1 MLGLDAFMALVDDL
15 ERKRRVRPATAAT
28 PKPAAPRQMPGP
40 RPKRRRKQADAGDGG
55 LPAVGGRPWTGPA
68 APQADLLEDERRR
81 RAGGGGGK
89 KPSAGGRRSGTGNG
103 DETALDRSGSSLPPG
118 GAAGER
124 VALAS
129 GSQPAVVKL
138 VSFAAGRARV
148 GKLLTYQSRGGELS
162 VENEAG
168 ATSEGRDWIGQLAD
182 EWSEADGREPS
193 KDVLRL
199 SMTVGASRFADD
211 GAVGEALKTALAAHR
226 IAWRSVESSLG
237 EAREIELV
245 VSAAR
250 RRQPGE
256 EKAGRIYDNRKSL
269 HVLDDRLTAAFDPDT
284 AVDVRGFAHG
294 VEGVARYLGQLRKG
308 SSYRVIVNRM
318 DRSGQ
323 PAADHILE
331 GERSVLDEAKDWKR
345 DLRSQERRD
354 VAHIVLSARPG
365 TPRDA
370 FVDAARAML
379 AREFAGHR
387 YLFTTH
393 EDRRHIHVHAVVKMQ
408 SETGER
414 LHPKIEDLRRWRR
427 TIAEEAR
434 ERDIPMDAVSRFERT
449 NPPGYKM
456 KDIRRVERGE
466 ASESIRRRVEAVRN
480 GVIHIPTRDEGKRHA
495 QAVANGWNGEAERV
509 TATQYRTEP
518 PRRPGI
524 VRLYRAERPGARSS
538 APLFTRDRGVA
549 AQHVVRDGGVLRYID
564 VPVEAVQ
571 SLIPSRQDPQ
581 NVFVVPRALAAGSEI
596 IDVADASLVWHFR
609 DRADAAI
616 AKSRETSAEQN
627 TTTTTSTTTTST
639 ATSATIREQ
648 DMPDLNTMNTAFTEM
663 ETSLDQIGQNLP
675 PERLQEFDG
684 LRKKLKV
691 SQTKMLETQTEIEKK
706 RGNIEGETYVTPV
719 PHQFAGFVA
728 EKRGGDVRYSHR
740 KADGRVGAVAFT
752 DHGDRVEIGNWRD
765 RETVLAAMELGAE
778 KWGALTVNGTDRYK
792 ALAVELAAEHG
803 FRLTNPELQDAL
815 AAARDRFD
823 NQRPKEASITAG
835 AQTRAET
842 AVEAPKAKPGVAEAP
857 APETAAASNVGVRA
871 QQAPA
876 FVDAGDKIRLS
887 DRDRAAMLAAMQE
900 AAKKW
905 DTIAVTGSDGDKA
918 LAVEL
923 AAEHGFKITNPE
935 LQDQLKAAQAMVQ
948 QRRVH
953 EEVLE
958 QQKLGFIDGAR
969 TVKEKEATASAPVE
983 VPKLPVDTG
992 DKVKPADRDRDSML
1006 VAMRAASEKW
1016 GAITVNG
1023 TDREKAVAVELAA
1036 EYGIPISNPELQ
1048 DQVKAAQAKVEDRR
1062 AKEEAR
1068 ERKQLGFVAGTN
1080 EAVAAQRTDAE
1091 IAIALDTV
1099 KENTRTEA
1107 VRETRQ
1113 AERSERT
1120 GERPFDGGG
1129 EDHAYRTKAESAAAR
1144 RAERSVEQN
1153 PAAPIP
1159 ADVNQSPEIERQR
1172 QVQDELL
1179 AEKQANNQAKTT
1191 RQRQKP
1197 RQKQ

>member
-1 MLGLDAFMALVDDL
+1 MLDLDAFMALVDDL
-15 ERKRRVRPATAAT
+15 ERKRTVRSAA
-28 PKPAAPRQMPGP
+28 AASP
-40 RPKRRRKQADAGDGG
+40 RPVASRQTHEPWPKRKRKQADTGDRGP
-55 LPAVGGRPWTGPA
+55 PAVGGRPWTGMA
-68 APQADLLEDERRR
+68 APQADLLDDERRR

-89 KPSAGGRRSGTGNG
+89 KPSAAGPRFGRGNG
-103 DETALDRSGSSLPPG
+103 DEAAFDRSGSSLPPG

-148 GKLLTYQSRGGELS
+148 GKLLTYQSQGGELP

-199 SMTVGASRFADD
+199 SMTVDSSRFSGDEAI
-211 GAVGEALKTALAAHR
+211 GEALKTAFAGHR
-226 IAWRSVESSLG
+226 IAWRSAETSAR
-237 EAREIELV
+237 EARAIEFV

-269 HVLDDRLTAAFDPDT
+269 SALEERLTEAFGPDVAA
-284 AVDVRGFAHG
+284 DVHGFAHG

-308 SSYRVIVNRM
+308 GSHRVIVNRM
-318 DRSGQ
+318 DRSGR
-323 PAADHILE
+323 PAVDHVFV
-331 GERSVLDEAKDWKR
+331 GERSVLDEAKDWRR

-365 TPRDA
+365 TPKDA

-434 ERDIPMDAVSRFERT
+434 ERDIPMDAVSRFERA

-466 ASESIRRRVEAVRN
+466 ATESTRRRVEAVRD
-480 GVIHIPTRDEGKRHA
+480 GIIHIPTRNEGKRHA
-495 QAVANGWNGEAERV
+495 RAAAIGWNGEAQRV
-509 TATQYRTEP
+509 ATGHYRPEP
-518 PRRPGI
+518 PQRPGI
-524 VRLYRAERPGARSS
+524 VRLYQAERQGTSSS
-538 APLFTRDRGVA
+538 APLFTRDRHVA
-549 AQHVVRDGGVLRYID
+549 AQRVVRDGGVLRYID
-564 VPVEAVQ
+564 VPVEAMQTLVRSQ
-571 SLIPSRQDPQ
+571 QDPE
-581 NVFVVPRALAAGSEI
+581 NVFVVPRALAAGSEA
-596 IDVADASLVWHFR
+596 IDLTDPSLVQRFR
-609 DRADAAI
+609 DRAETAI
-616 AKSRETSAEQN
+616 AKSRETAAEQN
-627 TTTTTSTTTTST
+627 TTTTKPAAS
-639 ATSATIREQ
+639 REP
-648 DMPDLNTMNTAFTEM
+648 DMPDLNVMNNAFTEM
-663 ETSLDQIGQNLP
+663 ETNLDHIGQNLP
-675 PERLQEFDG
+675 PERLQEFAG

-706 RGNIEGETYVTPV
+706 RGGIEGETYVTPV

-728 EKRGGDVRYSHR
+728 EKRGEDVRYNHR

-765 RETVLAAMELGAE
+765 RETVLAAMQLGAE

-792 ALAVELAAEHG
+792 GLAVELAAEHG

-815 AAARDRFD
+815 AAARDKFAS
-823 NQRPKEASITAG
+823 QRPREANITPG
-835 AQTRAET
+835 TQKPAET
-842 AVEAPKAKPGVAEAP
+842 AVETQRVRPSGSEMAALE
-857 APETAAASNVGVRA
+857 AAAGSNAGEAAERA
-871 QQAPA
+871 PT

-923 AAEHGFKITNPE
+923 AAEHGLRITNPE
-935 LQDQLKAAQAMVQ
+935 LQDQLKAAQAVVAE
-948 QRRVH
+948 RRAR
-953 EEVLE
+953 EEALE
-958 QQKLGFIDGAR
+958 QHKLGFVDGAR
-969 TVKEKEATASAPVE
+969 IAKETAPTQAASIPVE
-983 VPKLPVDTG
+983 VPKLPLDTG

-1006 VAMRAASEKW
+1006 VAMRVASEKW
-1016 GAITVNG
+1016 GPITVNG

-1036 EYGIPISNPELQ
+1036 EHGLSISNPELQ
-1048 DQVKAAQAKVEDRR
+1048 DQMKAAQAKVEDRR

-1080 EAVAAQRTDAE
+1080 EEVAQQRTDAE

-1120 GERPFDGGG
+1120 NERPFEGGG
-1129 EDHAYRTKAESAAAR
+1129 DDHAYRTKAESAAAR

-1153 PAAPIP
+1153 PATPIP
-1159 ADVNQSPEIERQR
+1159 TDINQSPEIERQR

-1179 AEKQANNQAKTT
+1179 SEKEANTQVKTNK
-1191 RQRQKP
+1191 QRQKP

>member
-1 MLGLDAFMALVDDL
+1 MLDLDAFITLVDDL
-15 ERKRRVRPATAAT
+15 ERKRMVRPAVAAI
-28 PKPAAPRQMPGP
+28 PKPVTSRQPPGP
-40 RPKRRRKQADAGDGG
+40 RPKRRRKQADAGDSG

-68 APQADLLEDERRR
+68 APQADLLDDERRR

-89 KPSAGGRRSGTGNG
+89 KSSAAGPRFRRGNG
-103 DETALDRSGSSLPPG
+103 SETAPDRSGSSLPPG
-118 GAAGER
+118 GAAVER
-124 VALAS
+124 IALAS

-168 ATSEGRDWIGQLAD
+168 APSEGRDWIGQLAD
-182 EWSEADGREPS
+182 DWSEADGREPS

-199 SMTVGASRFADD
+199 SMTVDPFRFADD
-211 GAVGEALKTALAAHR
+211 EAVGEALKTALAGHR
-226 IAWRSVESSLG
+226 IAWRSAAAGSG
-237 EAREIELV
+237 EARAIELV

-269 HVLDDRLTAAFDPDT
+269 RALDDRLMAAFGSDT
-284 AVDVRGFAHG
+284 AVDVHGFAHG

-308 SSYRVIVNRM
+308 GSHRVIVNRI

-323 PAADHILE
+323 PAADHVLE
-331 GERSVLDEAKDWKR
+331 GERSVLDEAKDWRR

-365 TPRDA
+365 TPKDA

-393 EDRRHIHVHAVVKMQ
+393 EDRRHIHVHAVVKML
-408 SETGER
+408 SETGLR
-414 LHPKIEDLRRWRR
+414 LHPKIEDLRRWRK

-434 ERDIPMDAVSRFERT
+434 ERDIPMDAVSRFERA

-466 ASESIRRRVEAVRN
+466 ASENTRRRVEAVRS
-480 GVIHIPTRDEGKRHA
+480 GVIHIPSRDEGKRHA
-495 QAVANGWNGEAERV
+495 QTVAIGWNGEAERV
-509 TATQYRTEP
+509 AATQYRPEP

-524 VRLYRAERPGARSS
+524 VRLYRAERQDARSS
-538 APLFTRDRGVA
+538 APLFTRDRHIA
-549 AQHVVRDGGVLRYID
+549 AQRVVRDGGVLHYID
-564 VPVEAVQ
+564 VPVDAVQ
-571 SLIPSRQDPQ
+571 TLMPSRQDPE
-581 NVFVVPRALAAGSEI
+581 NVFVVPRALAERSEV
-596 IDVADASLVWHFR
+596 IDVTDPALVRNFR
-609 DRADAAI
+609 DRAAVAE
-616 AKSRETSAEQN
+616 AESREMAAEQN
-627 TTTTTSTTTTST
+627 TTSTMTPATT
-639 ATSATIREQ
+639 REQ
-648 DMPDLNTMNTAFTEM
+648 DMPDLNVMNNAFTEM
-663 ETSLDQIGQNLP
+663 ETNLDQIGQNLP

-684 LRKKLKV
+684 LRKRLKV
-691 SQTKMLETQTEIEKK
+691 SQTKMIETQTEIEKK
-706 RGNIEGETYVTPV
+706 RGSIEGETYVTPV
-719 PHQFAGFVA
+719 PYQFAAFIA
-728 EKRGGDVRYSHR
+728 EKRGEDVRYNHR
-740 KADGRVGAVAFT
+740 KTDGRVGAVAFT
-752 DHGDRVEIGNWRD
+752 DHGDRVEIGNWRN

-803 FRLTNPELQDAL
+803 FRLTNPELQDVL
-815 AAARDRFD
+815 AAARDRFA

-835 AQTRAET
+835 TQTPTET
-842 AVEAPKAKPGVAEAP
+842 AVEAQKANPAAAGMP
-857 APETAAASNVGVRA
+857 APETAKASNDGEAA
-871 QQAPA
+871 QQAPT

-887 DRDRAAMLAAMQE
+887 DRDRAAMLSAMQE

-935 LQDQLKAAQAMVQ
+935 LKDQLKAAQAVVEE
-948 QRRVH
+948 RRAR

-958 QQKLGFIDGAR
+958 QQKLGFIDGA
-969 TVKEKEATASAPVE
+969 TIAKEIEAQSAASAPAE
-983 VPKLPVDTG
+983 VPKVPVDTG

-1023 TDREKAVAVELAA
+1023 TDREKAVVVELAA
-1036 EYGIPISNPELQ
+1036 EHGISVSNPELQ
-1048 DQVKAAQAKVEDRR
+1048 DQLKAAQAKVEDRR
-1062 AKEEAR
+1062 AREEVR
-1068 ERKQLGFVAGTN
+1068 ERRQLGFVAGTN
-1080 EAVAAQRTDAE
+1080 EAAAAQRTDAE

-1120 GERPFDGGG
+1120 NERPFDGGG
-1129 EDHAYRTKAESAAAR
+1129 EDHAYRTKAESSAAR

-1153 PAAPIP
+1153 PATPMPTDI
-1159 ADVNQSPEIERQR
+1159 NQSPEIERQR

-1179 AEKQANNQAKTT
+1179 SEKEANKQARTT
-1191 RQRQKP
+1191 KQRQKP

>member
-1 MLGLDAFMALVDDL
+1 M
-15 ERKRRVRPATAAT
+15 
-28 PKPAAPRQMPGP
+28 
-40 RPKRRRKQADAGDGG
+40 
-55 LPAVGGRPWTGPA
+55 
-68 APQADLLEDERRR
+68 
-81 RAGGGGGK
+81 
-89 KPSAGGRRSGTGNG
+89 
-103 DETALDRSGSSLPPG
+103 SSPPG
-118 GAAGER
+118 GASGER
-124 VALAS
+124 IALAS

-138 VSFAAGRARV
+138 VSFAAGRARL
-148 GKLLTYQSRGGELS
+148 GKLLTYQSRGGELA

-199 SMTVGASRFADD
+199 SMTVDASRFADD
-211 GAVGEALKTALAAHR
+211 AAVGEALKDALAGHR
-226 IAWRSVESSLG
+226 IAWRSVESADG
-237 EAREIELV
+237 AAREIELV

-256 EKAGRIYDNRKSL
+256 ERAGRIYDNRKSL
-269 HVLDDRLTAAFDPDT
+269 SALDDGLTAAFGPDT
-284 AVDVRGFAHG
+284 VVDVHGFAHG
-294 VEGVARYLGQLRKG
+294 VEGVSRYLGQLSKG
-308 SSYRVIVNRM
+308 GSHRVIVNRIN
-318 DRSGQ
+318 RSGQ
-323 PAADHILE
+323 PGADDVLE
-331 GERSVLDEAKDWKR
+331 GDRSALDEAKEWKR

-365 TPRDA
+365 TPKDA

-434 ERDIPMDAVSRFERT
+434 ERDIPMDAVSRFERA

-466 ASESIRRRVEAVRN
+466 ASENTRRRVEAVRD
-480 GVIHIPTRDEGKRHA
+480 GIIHIPSRNEGKRHA
-495 QAVANGWNGEAERV
+495 QAVAIGWNGEAERV
-509 TATQYRTEP
+509 AATPYRPEP
-518 PRRPGI
+518 KQRPGV
-524 VRLYRAERPGARSS
+524 VRLYRAERQDARSS
-538 APLFTRDRGVA
+538 APLFTRDRHVA
-549 AQHVVRDGGVLRYID
+549 AQRVVRDGGALRYID
-564 VPVEAVQ
+564 VPLDAVQ
-571 SLIPSRQDPQ
+571 MLTPSRQDPE
-581 NVFVVPRALAAGSEI
+581 NVFVVPRALAASSKV
-596 IDVADASLVWHFR
+596 IDVTDPALVRNFR
-609 DRADAAI
+609 DRAAVAV
-616 AKSRETSAEQN
+616 AQGRETAAEQN
-627 TTTTTSTTTTST
+627 MTTTKP
-639 ATSATIREQ
+639 ATIREQ
-648 DMPDLNTMNTAFTEM
+648 DMPDLNVMNNAFTEM

-691 SQTKMLETQTEIEKK
+691 SQTKMLETQTNIEKK
-706 RGNIEGETYVTPV
+706 RGSIEGETYVTPV

-728 EKRGGDVRYSHR
+728 EKRGEDVRYNHR
-740 KADGRVGAVAFT
+740 KTDGRVGAVAFT

-765 RETVLAAMELGAE
+765 REVVLAAMQLGAE

-792 ALAVELAAEHG
+792 SLAVELAAEHG

-815 AAARDRFD
+815 VAARDRLAS
-823 NQRPKEASITAG
+823 QRPKEASITAG
-835 AQTRAET
+835 GSTPTET
-842 AVEAPKAKPGVAEAP
+842 KVETQKANPTP
-857 APETAAASNVGVRA
+857 AGTPTQETAAAANAGEA
-871 QQAPA
+871 AKPAPT

-887 DRDRAAMLAAMQE
+887 DRDRAAMLSAMQE

-905 DTIAVTGSDGDKA
+905 NTIAVTGSDEDKA

-923 AAEHGFKITNPE
+923 AAEHGFRITNPE
-935 LQDQLKAAQAMVQ
+935 LQDQLKAAQAVVEE
-948 QRRVH
+948 RRAR
-953 EEVLE
+953 EEALE
-958 QQKLGFIDGAR
+958 QQKLGFVDGAKIA
-969 TVKEKEATASAPVE
+969 KETASAQTATAPVE
-983 VPKLPVDTG
+983 MPKLPVDTG
-992 DKVKPADRDRDSML
+992 DKVKPADRGRDSML

-1016 GAITVNG
+1016 GTITVNG

-1036 EYGIPISNPELQ
+1036 EHGIAISNPELQ

-1099 KENTRTEA
+1099 KENTRAEA

-1113 AERSERT
+1113 AQRSERT
-1120 GERPFDGGG
+1120 NERPFDGGG
-1129 EDHAYRTKAESAAAR
+1129 EDHAFRTKAESAAAR

-1153 PAAPIP
+1153 PATPIP
-1159 ADVNQSPEIERQR
+1159 TDINQSPEIERQR

-1179 AEKQANNQAKTT
+1179 SEKEANKQARAP

>member
-1 MLGLDAFMALVDDL
+1 MLDLDAFIALVDDL
-15 ERKRRVRPATAAT
+15 ERKRTAPLIVAASKSAASRQLHGSRP
-28 PKPAAPRQMPGP
+28 
-40 RPKRRRKQADAGDGG
+40 RRKRKQADAGDSG

-68 APQADLLEDERRR
+68 APQADLLDDERRR
-81 RAGGGGGK
+81 RAGGGGSK
-89 KPSAGGRRSGTGNG
+89 KPSAARLRLGRENGSG
-103 DETALDRSGSSLPPG
+103 AAFDRSGVISPPG
-118 GAAGER
+118 GASDQR
-124 VALAS
+124 IALAS

-168 ATSEGRDWIGQLAD
+168 ATSEGRDWIARLAD
-182 EWSEADGREPS
+182 EWSEEDGREPS

-199 SMTVGASRFADD
+199 SMTVDASRFADD
-211 GAVGEALKTALAAHR
+211 QAVGEVLKTALAGHR
-226 IAWRSVESSLG
+226 IAWRSVESGES

-245 VSAAR
+245 MSAAR

-269 HVLDDRLTAAFDPDT
+269 HALDDRLTAVFGTDT

-308 SSYRVIVNRM
+308 GSHRVVVNRM
-318 DRSGQ
+318 DRSGR
-323 PAADHILE
+323 PATDHVIE
-331 GERSVLDEAKDWKR
+331 GERSVLDEAKEWKR

-365 TPRDA
+365 TPKDA

-387 YLFTTH
+387 YLFTIH

-408 SETGER
+408 SEMGER

-434 ERDIPMDAVSRFERT
+434 ERDIPMDAVSRFERA

-466 ASESIRRRVEAVRN
+466 ASESTQRRVEAVRN
-480 GVIHIPTRDEGKRHA
+480 GIIHIPTRDEGKRHA
-495 QAVANGWNGEAERV
+495 QAVAIGWNGEAERV
-509 TATQYRTEP
+509 AARQYRPEP
-518 PRRPGI
+518 PQRPGV
-524 VRLYRAERPGARSS
+524 VRLYRAERPDAHSS
-538 APLFTRDRGVA
+538 APLFTRDRAIA
-549 AQHVVRDGGVLRYID
+549 AQRVIRDGGVLRYID
-564 VPVEAVQ
+564 VPVDAVQ
-571 SLIPSRQDPQ
+571 TLRPSRQDPE
-581 NVFVVPRALAAGSEI
+581 NVFVVPRALAASSAA
-596 IDVADASLVWHFR
+596 IDVTDPVLVQNYR
-609 DRADAAI
+609 DRATVAVAQGREKAA
-616 AKSRETSAEQN
+616 EH
-627 TTTTTSTTTTST
+627 TTTTTKASTT
-639 ATSATIREQ
+639 REQ
-648 DMPDLNTMNTAFTEM
+648 DMPDLNVMNNAFTEM

-706 RGNIEGETYVTPV
+706 RGSIEGETYVTPV

-728 EKRGGDVRYSHR
+728 EKRGEDVRYNHR
-740 KADGRVGAVAFT
+740 KTDGRIGAVAFT

-765 RETVLAAMELGAE
+765 REVVLAALQLGAE

-792 ALAVELAAEHG
+792 SLAVELAAEHG

-815 AAARDRFD
+815 AVARDRLAS
-823 NQRPKEASITAG
+823 QRSKEASITAG
-835 AQTRAET
+835 TRTPTETAAET
-842 AVEAPKAKPGVAEAP
+842 QKVNSTPAGTP
-857 APETAAASNVGVRA
+857 APEIAAPSNAGEA
-871 QQAPA
+871 AKPAPT
-876 FVDAGDKIRLS
+876 FVDAGDKIRVT

-905 DTIAVTGSDGDKA
+905 DTIAVTGSDEDKA
-918 LAVEL
+918 LAIEL
-923 AAEHGFKITNPE
+923 AAEHGFRITNPE
-935 LQDQLKAAQAMVQ
+935 FQDQLKAAQGVVEE
-948 QRRVH
+948 RRAR
-953 EEVLE
+953 EEALE
-958 QQKLGFIDGAR
+958 QQKLGFVDGA
-969 TVKEKEATASAPVE
+969 KIAKEAEPQPATSAPVE
-983 VPKLPVDTG
+983 LPKPPVDTG
-992 DKVKPADRDRDSML
+992 DKVKPADRDRGSML

-1016 GAITVNG
+1016 GTITVNG
-1023 TDREKAVAVELAA
+1023 TEREKAVAVELAA
-1036 EYGIPISNPELQ
+1036 EHGIAISNPELQ
-1048 DQVKAAQAKVEDRR
+1048 DQVKAAQAKVEGRQ
-1062 AKEEAR
+1062 AKDEAR
-1068 ERKQLGFVAGTN
+1068 ERKQLGFVAGTTG
-1080 EAVAAQRTDAE
+1080 ADAGQRSDAE
-1091 IAIALDTV
+1091 IVLALETV

-1107 VRETRQ
+1107 IRETRQ
-1113 AERSERT
+1113 AQRSERT
-1120 GERPFDGGG
+1120 NERPFDGGG

-1144 RAERSVEQN
+1144 RAERTVEQN
-1153 PAAPIP
+1153 PATPIP
-1159 ADVNQSPEIERQR
+1159 TDINQSPEIERQR

-1179 AEKQANNQAKTT
+1179 SEKEANKQARAP
-1191 RQRQKP
+1191 RQRKKP

>member
-1 MLGLDAFMALVDDL
+1 MFDLDSFMALVDDL
-15 ERKRRVRPATAAT
+15 ERKRTARSAV
-28 PKPAAPRQMPGP
+28 AAP
-40 RPKRRRKQADAGDGG
+40 K
-55 LPAVGGRPWTGPA
+55 PAVGGRPWTGPA
-68 APQADLLEDERRR
+68 APQADLLDDERRR

-89 KPSAGGRRSGTGNG
+89 KPSAAGPRFGKGNSG
-103 DETALDRSGSSLPPG
+103 EAAFDRSGSSLPPG
-118 GAAGER
+118 GTAGER
-124 VALAS
+124 IALAS

-199 SMTVGASRFADD
+199 SMKVDASRFADD
-211 GAVGEALKTALAAHR
+211 EGVGEALKAALAGHR
-226 IAWRSVESSLG
+226 IAWRSVETGEG
-237 EAREIELV
+237 EAREVELV

-269 HVLDDRLTAAFDPDT
+269 HALDGRLTATFGPDT
-284 AVDVRGFAHG
+284 AVDVHGFAHG

-308 SSYRVIVNRM
+308 GSHRVIVNRM

-323 PAADHILE
+323 PAADHVLE
-331 GERSVLDEAKDWKR
+331 GERSVLDEAKDWRR

-365 TPRDA
+365 TPKDT

-408 SETGER
+408 SEAGER

-434 ERDIPMDAVSRFERT
+434 ERDIPMDAVSRFERA

-466 ASESIRRRVEAVRN
+466 ASESTRRRVEAVRN
-480 GVIHIPTRDEGKRHA
+480 GVIHMPTRDEGKRHA
-495 QAVANGWNGEAERV
+495 QATAIGWNGEAERV
-509 TATQYRTEP
+509 AASPYRPEP

-524 VRLYRAERPGARSS
+524 VRLYRAERQDARSS
-538 APLFTRDRGVA
+538 APLFTRDRDVA
-549 AQHVVRDGGVLRYID
+549 AQRVVRDGGVLRYID
-564 VPVEAVQ
+564 VPVEAMQ
-571 SLIPSRQDPQ
+571 TLMPSRQDPR
-581 NVFVVPRALAAGSEI
+581 NVFVVPRALAARSEI
-596 IDVADASLVWHFR
+596 IDATDPALVRHFR
-609 DRADAAI
+609 DRAKTAITESGETAA
-616 AKSRETSAEQN
+616 ELN
-627 TTTTTSTTTTST
+627 TTTTTSTTK
-639 ATSATIREQ
+639 SATTREQ

-706 RGNIEGETYVTPV
+706 RGSIEGETYVTPV

-728 EKRGGDVRYSHR
+728 EKRGEDVRYNRR
-740 KADGRVGAVAFT
+740 KADGRVGGIAFT
-752 DHGDRVEIGNWRD
+752 DHGDRVEIGNWRN

-815 AAARDRFD
+815 AAARDRFA

-835 AQTRAET
+835 RETPTET
-842 AVEAPKAKPGVAEAP
+842 AVEAQKANPSGAATTAWES
-857 APETAAASNVGVRA
+857 AAASNAGEA
-871 QQAPA
+871 AGSAPT
-876 FVDAGDKIRLS
+876 FVDAGDKIRVS
-887 DRDRAAMLAAMQE
+887 ERDRATMLAAMQE
-900 AAKKW
+900 ATKKW
-905 DTIAVTGSDGDKA
+905 DTVAVTGSDGDKA

-923 AAEHGFKITNPE
+923 AAEHGFRITNPE
-935 LQDQLKAAQAMVQ
+935 LQDQLKAAQALVAE
-948 QRRVH
+948 RRAR
-953 EEVLE
+953 EEALE
-958 QQKLGFIDGAR
+958 QQKPGFVDGAR
-969 TVKEKEATASAPVE
+969 VVKEIEPASSSTAVEA
-983 VPKLPVDTG
+983 PKLPVDTG
-992 DKVKPADRDRDSML
+992 DKVKPADGDRDSML

-1036 EYGIPISNPELQ
+1036 EHGIAISNPELQ

-1068 ERKQLGFVAGTN
+1068 ERKQLGFVAGRN
-1080 EAVAAQRTDAE
+1080 EAAAAQRTDAE

-1099 KENTRTEA
+1099 KENTRIEA

-1113 AERSERT
+1113 ADRSERS

-1129 EDHAYRTKAESAAAR
+1129 DDHAYRTKAESAAAR

-1153 PAAPIP
+1153 PASPIP
-1159 ADVNQSPEIERQR
+1159 TDINQSPEIERQR

-1179 AEKQANNQAKTT
+1179 SEKEANKQVKTT
-1191 RQRQKP
+1191 KQRQKP

>member
-1 MLGLDAFMALVDDL
+1 MLDLDAFMALVDDL
-15 ERKRRVRPATAAT
+15 ERKHTARPAVAAVSAKPGASRQT
-28 PKPAAPRQMPGP
+28 PDPG
-40 RPKRRRKQADAGDGG
+40 RKRKRRQADTGDSG

-81 RAGGGGGK
+81 RAGGGGAK
-89 KPSAGGRRSGTGNG
+89 KPSAASPRFGGRGGG
-103 DETALDRSGSSLPPG
+103 EAAVDRSGSSLPAG
-118 GAAGER
+118 GAGGER

-168 ATSEGRDWIGQLAD
+168 ATSEGRGWIGQLAD

-199 SMTVGASRFADD
+199 SMTVDASRFADD
-211 GAVGEALKTALAAHR
+211 QAVGEALKTALAGHR
-226 IAWRSVESSLG
+226 IAWRSAEAGSG
-237 EAREIELV
+237 EGRGIELV

-269 HVLDDRLTAAFDPDT
+269 HALDDRLTAAFGPDT
-284 AVDVRGFAHG
+284 VVDVHGFAHG

-308 SSYRVIVNRM
+308 GSHRVIANGM
-318 DRSGQ
+318 DRSGR
-323 PAADHILE
+323 PAADHVLE
-331 GERSVLDEAKDWKR
+331 GERTVLDEAKDWRR

-354 VAHIVLSARPG
+354 VAHIVISARPG
-365 TPRDA
+365 TPKDA

-414 LHPKIEDLRRWRR
+414 LHPKIEDLRRWRI

-434 ERDIPMDAVSRFERT
+434 ERDIPMDAVSRFERA

-466 ASESIRRRVEAVRN
+466 ATESTRRRVEAVRN
-480 GVIHIPTRDEGKRHA
+480 GIIHIPTRDEGMRHA
-495 QAVANGWNGEAERV
+495 RAVAIGWNGEAERV
-509 TATQYRTEP
+509 VARQYRPEP
-518 PRRPGI
+518 PQRPGI

-549 AQHVVRDGGVLRYID
+549 AQRVVRDGGVLRYID
-564 VPVEAVQ
+564 VPVEAMQTLV
-571 SLIPSRQDPQ
+571 PSRQDPE
-581 NVFVVPRALAAGSEI
+581 NVFVVPRALAARSEV
-596 IDVADASLVWHFR
+596 IDATDPALVERFHN
-609 DRADAAI
+609 RAAAAV
-616 AKSRETSAEQN
+616 AKSRETGPEQN
-627 TTTTTSTTTTST
+627 TIMNTITTKPATT
-639 ATSATIREQ
+639 REQ
-648 DMPDLNTMNTAFTEM
+648 DMPDLDVMNNAFTEM
-663 ETSLDQIGQNLP
+663 ETSLDRISQNLP

-706 RGNIEGETYVTPV
+706 HGSFEGDTYVTPV

-728 EKRGGDVRYSHR
+728 ERRGEDVRYNHR
-740 KADGRVGAVAFT
+740 KGDGRVGAVAFT

-765 RETVLAAMELGAE
+765 RETVLAAMQLGAE

-815 AAARDRFD
+815 AVARDRLAS
-823 NQRPKEASITAG
+823 QRPKEANITAG
-835 AQTRAET
+835 GET
-842 AVEAPKAKPGVAEAP
+842 PAATAAEAQKPNPAATGTSAPEAATASNAGEAAQP
-857 APETAAASNVGVRA
+857 APT
-871 QQAPA
+871 

-887 DRDRAAMLAAMQE
+887 DRDRAAMLSAMQE

-905 DTIAVTGSDGDKA
+905 NTIAVTGSEGDKA

-923 AAEHGFKITNPE
+923 AAEHGFRITNPE
-935 LQDQLKAAQAMVQ
+935 LQEQLKAAQAVVAE
-948 QRRVH
+948 RRAR
-953 EEVLE
+953 EEELE
-958 QQKLGFIDGAR
+958 QQKLGFVDGAR
-969 TVKEKEATASAPVE
+969 TVREAEATTTASAPVE
-983 VPKLPVDTG
+983 VPKLPLDTG
-992 DKVKPADRDRDSML
+992 DKVKPVDRDRDSML
-1006 VAMRAASEKW
+1006 AAMRAASEKW

-1036 EYGIPISNPELQ
+1036 EHGIAISNPELQ
-1048 DQVKAAQAKVEDRR
+1048 DQVKAAQAKIEDRR
-1062 AKEEAR
+1062 TKEEAR

-1080 EAVAAQRTDAE
+1080 EAVAQQRTDAE

-1107 VRETRQ
+1107 IRETRQ

-1120 GERPFDGGG
+1120 SERPFDGGG
-1129 EDHAYRTKAESAAAR
+1129 EDHAYRTQAESAAAR

-1153 PAAPIP
+1153 PATPIP
-1159 ADVNQSPEIERQR
+1159 TDINQSPEIERQR

-1179 AEKQANNQAKTT
+1179 SEKEANKQAKTT
-1191 RQRQKP
+1191 KQRQKP

>member
-1 MLGLDAFMALVDDL
+1 MLDLGSFMALLDDL
-15 ERKRRVRPATAAT
+15 ERKRTTRPAGADSPGLAAS
-28 PKPAAPRQMPGP
+28 RQTTNPWA
-40 RPKRRRKQADAGDGG
+40 KRKWKQIDAGHSA
-55 LPAVGGRPWTGPA
+55 LPVGGGRPWTGPA

-81 RAGGGGGK
+81 RAPGAAGKKSSAAGLRFGRDGGGEA
-89 KPSAGGRRSGTGNG
+89 PVA
-103 DETALDRSGSSLPPG
+103 RSGSSLPPG
-118 GAAGER
+118 GAFGER

-162 VENEAG
+162 VENEFG

-182 EWSEADGREPS
+182 EWSEADGRESS

-199 SMTVGASRFADD
+199 SMTVDASRFTGDE
-211 GAVGEALKTALAAHR
+211 AVGEALKTVFFGHR
-226 IAWRSVESSLG
+226 IAWRSAEADAG

-256 EKAGRIYDNRKSL
+256 EKAERIYDNRKSL
-269 HVLDDRLTAAFDPDT
+269 RVLDERLMVVFGPDT
-284 AVDVRGFAHG
+284 SVDVHGFAHG

-308 SSYRVIVNRM
+308 GSHRIIVNRM

-323 PAADHILE
+323 PAADHVLE

-365 TPRDA
+365 TPKDA

-393 EDRRHIHVHAVVKMQ
+393 EDRRHIHVHAVVKML
-408 SETGER
+408 SESGVR
-414 LHPKIEDLRRWRR
+414 LHPKIEELRRWRR

-434 ERDIPMDAVSRFERT
+434 ERHIPMDAVSRFERA

-466 ASESIRRRVEAVRN
+466 ASESTRRRVEAVRD
-480 GVIHIPTRDEGKRHA
+480 GIIHIPTRDEGKRHA
-495 QAVANGWNGEAERV
+495 QAAAMGWNGAAERV
-509 TATQYRTEP
+509 AARQHRPEP
-518 PRRPGI
+518 PQRPGI
-524 VRLYRAERPGARSS
+524 VRLYRAERQAARSS

-549 AQHVVRDGGVLRYID
+549 AQRVVRDGGVLRYID
-564 VPVEAVQ
+564 VPVDAMHT
-571 SLIPSRQDPQ
+571 LKPSRQDPE

-596 IDVADASLVWHFR
+596 IDVVDASLIRHFQVR
-609 DRADAAI
+609 TETAI
-616 AKSRETSAEQN
+616 AKSRETAAEEN
-627 TTTTTSTTTTST
+627 ITTTTT
-639 ATSATIREQ
+639 ATHSATTREQ
-648 DMPDLNTMNTAFTEM
+648 DMPDLNVMNNAFTEM
-663 ETSLDQIGQNLP
+663 ETSLDQISQNLP

-691 SQTKMLETQTEIEKK
+691 SQTKMLETQKEIEKK
-706 RGNIEGETYVTPV
+706 RGNIEGDTYVTPV

-728 EKRGGDVRYSHR
+728 EKRGEDVRYNHR

-765 RETVLAAMELGAE
+765 RETVLAAMQLGAE

-815 AAARDRFD
+815 AAARDRFA
-823 NQRPKEASITAG
+823 NQRPKDASITAG
-835 AQTRAET
+835 TQTPAET
-842 AVEAPKAKPGVAEAP
+842 AIEAQKAKST
-857 APETAAASNVGVRA
+857 TAMASNVDETA
-871 QQAPA
+871 QPAPT
-876 FVDAGDKIRLS
+876 FVDAGDKIKLS

-900 AAKKW
+900 AGKKW
-905 DTIAVTGSDGDKA
+905 DTIAVTGSAEDKA

-923 AAEHGFKITNPE
+923 AVEHGVRITNPE
-935 LQDQLKAAQAMVQ
+935 LQDQLKAAQAAVEE
-948 QRRVH
+948 RRAR
-953 EEVLE
+953 EAALE

-969 TVKEKEATASAPVE
+969 TAKETEATQAASVPVE
-983 VPKLPVDTG
+983 VPKLPIDTG
-992 DKVKPADRDRDSML
+992 GKVKPVDRDRDSML

-1036 EYGIPISNPELQ
+1036 EHGISISNPELQ
-1048 DQVKAAQAKVEDRR
+1048 DQLKAAQAKVEERR

-1068 ERKQLGFVAGTN
+1068 ERRQLGFVAGTT
-1080 EAVAAQRTDAE
+1080 EAVVAQRTDAE

-1107 VRETRQ
+1107 ARETRQ

-1120 GERPFDGGG
+1120 NERPFDGGG

-1153 PAAPIP
+1153 PAKPIP
-1159 ADVNQSPEIERQR
+1159 TDINQSPEIERQR

-1179 AEKQANNQAKTT
+1179 AENEANKQAKTT
-1191 RQRQKP
+1191 KQRQRPRQRQ
-1197 RQKQ
+1197 

>member
-1 MLGLDAFMALVDDL
+1 MLNLASFMALVDDL
-15 ERKRRVRPATAAT
+15 ERKRTGRPAAVASPGLATA
-28 PKPAAPRQMPGP
+28 GP
-40 RPKRRRKQADAGDGG
+40 ERKRKGMQAYSRDNG

-89 KPSAGGRRSGTGNG
+89 KPSVAVPRFGSGGGGDAGV
-103 DETALDRSGSSLPPG
+103 DRSRSSLPPG
-118 GAAGER
+118 GVVGER

-148 GKLLTYQSRGGELS
+148 GKLLNYQSRGGELT

-168 ATSEGRDWIGQLAD
+168 DTSEGRDWIGQLAD

-199 SMTVGASRFADD
+199 SITVDASRFVGDE
-211 GAVGEALKTALAAHR
+211 AVGEALKTALAGHR
-226 IAWRSVESSLG
+226 IAWRSAGTDAG
-237 EAREIELV
+237 EVREIELV

-250 RRQPGE
+250 RRHPGE

-269 HVLDDRLTAAFDPDT
+269 HALDDKLMAAIGPDV
-284 AVDVRGFAHG
+284 AVDVHGFAHG

-308 SSYRVIVNRM
+308 GSHRVIVSRM

-323 PAADHILE
+323 PVADHVLE
-331 GERSVLDEAKDWKR
+331 EERSVLDEAKDWRR

-365 TPRDA
+365 TPKDA

-387 YLFTTH
+387 YLFTAH

-408 SETGER
+408 SEAGER

-434 ERDIPMDAVSRFERT
+434 ERDIPMDAVSRFERA

-456 KDIRRVERGE
+456 KDFKRVERGE
-466 ASESIRRRVEAVRN
+466 ATESTRRRVEAVRN
-480 GVIHIPTRDEGKRHA
+480 GIIHIPTRDEGKRHA
-495 QAVANGWNGEAERV
+495 EAAAIGWNDEAERV
-509 TATQYRTEP
+509 ATRQYRPEP
-518 PRRPGI
+518 AQRPGL
-524 VRLYRAERPGARSS
+524 VRLYRAERQGARSS

-549 AQHVVRDGGVLRYID
+549 AQRVVRDGGVLRYID
-564 VPVEAVQ
+564 VPVEAMQTLV
-571 SLIPSRQDPQ
+571 PSRQDPE
-581 NVFVVPRALAAGSEI
+581 NVFVVPHALAARSEV
-596 IDVADASLVWHFR
+596 IDATDPALVQHFR
-609 DRADAAI
+609 DRAETAI
-616 AKSRETSAEQN
+616 ANSRETTAELN
-627 TTTTTSTTTTST
+627 MSTTTTKPGT
-639 ATSATIREQ
+639 TREP
-648 DMPDLNTMNTAFTEM
+648 DMPDLNVMNNAFTEM

-675 PERLQEFDG
+675 PERLQAFDG

-691 SQTKMLETQTEIEKK
+691 SQTKMLETQTEIAKK
-706 RGNIEGETYVTPV
+706 RGSIEGETYVTPV
-719 PHQFAGFVA
+719 PYQFAGFVA
-728 EKRGGDVRYSHR
+728 EKRGEDVRYNHR

-765 RETVLAAMELGAE
+765 RETVLAAMQLGAE

-792 ALAVELAAEHG
+792 ALAVGLAAEHG
-803 FRLTNPELQDAL
+803 FSLTNPELQDAL
-815 AAARDRFD
+815 AAAQDKFAS
-823 NQRPKEASITAG
+823 QRPKEASITSG
-835 AQTRAET
+835 TQTPAET
-842 AVEAPKAKPGVAEAP
+842 AIDAQRANPTTAGTP
-857 APETAAASNVGVRA
+857 APEIVTAWNAGEAA
-871 QQAPA
+871 QQAPT

-905 DTIAVTGSDGDKA
+905 DRIAVTGGDRDKA

-923 AAEHGFKITNPE
+923 AAEHGFQITNPE
-935 LQDQLKAAQAMVQ
+935 LQDQLKAAQTVVQ
-948 QRRVH
+948 ERRAR
-953 EEVLE
+953 EEALE
-958 QQKLGFIDGAR
+958 QQKLGFIDGTTIA
-969 TVKEKEATASAPVE
+969 KETEPTQAASMLVE
-983 VPKLPVDTG
+983 VQKLPLDTG
-992 DKVKPADRDRDSML
+992 DKVKPADRDRGSML

-1036 EYGIPISNPELQ
+1036 EHGIDISNPELQ
-1048 DQVKAAQAKVEDRR
+1048 DQMKAAQAKVEDRR

-1068 ERKQLGFVAGTN
+1068 ERRQLGFVAGTN
-1080 EAVAAQRTDAE
+1080 EATAAPRTDAE

-1099 KENTRTEA
+1099 REKTRTEA

-1120 GERPFDGGG
+1120 NERPFDGGG

-1144 RAERSVEQN
+1144 RAERSVEQE
-1153 PAAPIP
+1153 PVTPIP
-1159 ADVNQSPEIERQR
+1159 TDINQSSEIERQR
-1172 QVQDELL
+1172 QVQDQLL
-1179 AEKQANNQAKTT
+1179 SEKEANKQAKITK
-1191 RQRQKP
+1191 QRQKP
-1197 RQKQ
+1197 QQKQ